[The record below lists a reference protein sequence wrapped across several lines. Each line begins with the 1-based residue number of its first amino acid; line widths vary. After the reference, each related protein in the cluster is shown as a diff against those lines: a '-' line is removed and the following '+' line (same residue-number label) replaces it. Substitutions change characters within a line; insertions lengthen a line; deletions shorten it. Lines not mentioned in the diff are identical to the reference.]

1 METQDMPFLGG
12 FTINAGNYNFD
23 SAQGMVVLVL
33 ESVPLMEGK
42 HTSIKLWLLL
52 IGEPQYQPVVGTDD
66 SSLEQHAAK
75 LWEFGCDG
83 QM

>member
-1 METQDMPFLGG
+1 MWM
-12 FTINAGNYNFD
+12 N
-23 SAQGMVVLVL
+23 
-33 ESVPLMEGK
+33 
-42 HTSIKLWLLL
+42 IKLWLLL
-52 IGEPQYQPVVGTDD
+52 IGELFNLQYQPVVGTDD